1 MSRRRWLVLKG
12 VMEPEW
18 VQACLAALDRFAN
31 DPELVQLATSGAGE
45 WLSLGEAAARGKR
58 PHAAEVC
65 SGSFRHFRPHDLHLS
80 LKSALGPCCIL
91 GSGLDDRPMS
101 RPKPK
106 ELLSL

>member
-45 WLSLGEAAARGKR
+45 WLSLGEATARGKR

-65 SGSFRHFRPHDLHLS
+65 SGSFRHFRPHDLHLAAEVCSWS
-80 LKSALGPCCIL
+80 LLH
-91 GSGLDDRPMS
+91 S
-101 RPKPK
+101 RQR
-106 ELLSL
+106 SR

>member
-45 WLSLGEAAARGKR
+45 WLSLGEAAARGKL
-58 PHAAEVC
+58 PQN
-65 SGSFRHFRPHDLHLS
+65 LL
-80 LKSALGPCCIL
+80 LQSALGPCDIL
-91 GSGLDDRPMS
+91 SNS
-101 RPKPK
+101 Q
-106 ELLSL
+106 

>member
-58 PHAAEVC
+58 PH
-65 SGSFRHFRPHDLHLS
+65 DLHLS
-80 LKSALGPCCIL
+80 LKSALGPSGISGRTICIC
-91 GSGLDDRPMS
+91 R
-101 RPKPK
+101 
-106 ELLSL
+106 